1 MKSKAFV
8 LSVTALA
15 LSVALPAVSNATE
28 TEIGTVASID
38 GTAEI
43 GRDGEW
49 AAAVV
54 GDPVHAEDI
63 LRTGKPGHMRIV
75 FDDDSVLTL
84 GDSSELT
91 VSDHVFAPD
100 QGETRSL
107 VDLLSGTVNAVVS
120 EYYKNPNAAYE
131 VKTKTATAG
140 VRGTEFV
147 VSYEPAE
154 KLTEV
159 FVVDGRVE
167 VTSQVEDV
175 QNTVFLTA
183 NEVTYVRQ
191 GELPSPP
198 NRYEEGVLRQRL
210 DNIDFIGERGFEG
223 LAARSLVS
231 LNVKSA
237 KPGASSLG
245 AADQDR
251 KHVFEANDLLGQ
263 NAQAVGRRSLGIR
276 F

>member
-1 MKSKAFV
+1 MKTKSFV
-8 LSVTALA
+8 LIAAL
-15 LSVALPAVSNATE
+15 LSLTTALPAVSEADDN
-28 TEIGTVASID
+28 EIGTIASIE
-38 GTAEI
+38 GAAEI
-43 GRDGEW
+43 GRDGNW
-49 AAAVV
+49 TAAAI
-54 GDPVHAEDI
+54 GTAVHANDL
-63 LRTGKPGHMRIV
+63 LRTGTPGHMRVV

-84 GDSSELT
+84 GDASELK
-91 VSDHVFAPD
+91 VSDHVFAPEE
-100 QGETRSL
+100 GKARSL

-120 EYYKNPNAAYE
+120 EYYQSPNSEYE

-147 VSYEPAE
+147 VSYEPGE
-154 KLTEV
+154 ELTEV

-167 VTSQVEDV
+167 VTSLIDDV
-175 QNTVFLTA
+175 QNTVFLNA

-231 LNVKSA
+231 LNVRASKPSA
-237 KPGASSLG
+237 ASGGTDS
-245 AADQDR
+245 QR
-251 KHVFEANDLLGQ
+251 KHVFDANDLLGQ
-263 NAQAVGRRSLGIR
+263 NSQSVGRRSLGIR